1 MEEDFYNRAHMSI
14 PLTERRIRTERRR
27 SVFRSLWR
35 GNFERRRVA
44 PRRSTER
51 HVVVTDWF
59 HPQWL
64 AVGIGV
70 LLLSLADAILTLTLI
85 SHGASEINPFMEPL
99 VHGSGHGFAY
109 WKMGITGLGVG
120 ILILLARL
128 RVRGQAV
135 GNVLYAVLAGY
146 IVLVAYELSLLRN
159 LPFE

>member
-1 MEEDFYNRAHMSI
+1 MST
-14 PLTERRIRTERRR
+14 PLTERRFRTERRR

-44 PRRSTER
+44 PRRSNER

-64 AVGIGV
+64 AVGVGV
-70 LLLSLADAILTLTLI
+70 LLLSLSDALLTLTLI

-109 WKMGITGLGVG
+109 WKMGITGMGVA

-135 GNVLYAVLAGY
+135 GNVLYAILAGY

-159 LPFE
+159 LPLE